1 MPFIIICSL
10 CPPIR
15 FLTSADLSTLAIE
28 NLKKNT
34 NFREQQAAV
43 QKQSALTWFSGTAF
57 AVLAQFGIT
66 NDPGPA

>member
-1 MPFIIICSL
+1 MLTLSAYKISDFS
-10 CPPIR
+10 R
-15 FLTSADLSTLAIE
+15 FKHLSNE
-28 NLKKNT
+28 KNT